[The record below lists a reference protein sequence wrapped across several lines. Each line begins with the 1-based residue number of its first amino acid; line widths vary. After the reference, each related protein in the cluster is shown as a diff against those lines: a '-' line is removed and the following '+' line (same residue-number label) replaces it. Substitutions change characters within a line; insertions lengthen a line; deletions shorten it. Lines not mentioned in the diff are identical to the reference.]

1 MAEFSVE
8 YINPFLMAAT
18 SVIKDICQVDMKIG
32 RLYVKT
38 TEFASDSVIIMIG
51 VTGEVRGQVLMSFP
65 EAHALHVAS
74 KMMMGMPVTALDDM
88 SASAINELGNMMMG
102 NAATILSTK
111 GIAMD
116 ITPPT
121 LCRGNV
127 YLKQSY
133 SQNICVPLTSDEI
146 HMELDIAINVN

>member
-8 YINPFLMAAT
+8 YINPFLM
-18 SVIKDICQVDMKIG
+18 
-32 RLYVKT
+32 
-38 TEFASDSVIIMIG
+38 
-51 VTGEVRGQVLMSFP
+51 
-65 EAHALHVAS
+65 
-74 KMMMGMPVTALDDM
+74 
-88 SASAINELGNMMMG
+88 
-102 NAATILSTK
+102 AATILSTK